1 MLGRVLYWAH
11 SSASGFLPGRALARA
26 GSFPTWLFSGL
37 TPGTAALSGEIR
49 TPTRVLG
56 RDSDNC
62 CIFGRDSDAQR
73 GENIQM
79 SPDNH
84 LSVQN
89 PPEDT
94 AMSGTRPKTP
104 PRLGPAMERCPT
116 RDPPGMQSYDEE
128 HNGHRA
134 KSVQRATIAPH
145 GPLAQLAEQGTFN
158 PKV

>member
-1 MLGRVLYWAH
+1 MLPRAFLTADAVFVHCRAADDACIKNKQAYGERYDCRAD
-11 SSASGFLPGRALARA
+11 SGHG
-26 GSFPTWLFSGL
+26 GV
-37 TPGTAALSGEIR
+37 I
-49 TPTRVLG
+49 G
-56 RDSDNC
+56 RDSDNHW
-62 CIFGRDSDAQR
+62 IFGRDSDAQR

-94 AMSGTRPKTP
+94 AMPGTRPTTL
-104 PRLGPAMERCPT
+104 PRPKPAMERHPA

-134 KSVQRATIAPH
+134 RSVQRATIAPH

>member
-1 MLGRVLYWAH
+1 MHQNKQAYGERYDCRAD
-11 SSASGFLPGRALARA
+11 SGHG
-26 GSFPTWLFSGL
+26 G
-37 TPGTAALSGEIR
+37 
-49 TPTRVLG
+49 VVG

-73 GENIQM
+73 GENGEM
-79 SPDNH
+79 MPDNH

-89 PPEDT
+89 LPEDI

-104 PRLGPAMERCPT
+104 PRPGPAMERRPA
-116 RDPPGMQSYDEE
+116 RNPPGMQSYDEE
-128 HNGHRA
+128 HNGYRA

>member
-1 MLGRVLYWAH
+1 
-11 SSASGFLPGRALARA
+11 
-26 GSFPTWLFSGL
+26 
-37 TPGTAALSGEIR
+37 
-49 TPTRVLG
+49 
-56 RDSDNC
+56 
-62 CIFGRDSDAQR
+62 
-73 GENIQM
+73 M

-89 PPEDT
+89 TPDNA
-94 AMSGTRPKTP
+94 AMSGTRPTTL
-104 PRLGPAMERCPT
+104 PRPKPAMERHPA

-134 KSVQRATIAPH
+134 RSVQRATIAPH

>member
-1 MLGRVLYWAH
+1 MQQNKQAYGERYDCRAD
-11 SSASGFLPGRALARA
+11 SGHG
-26 GSFPTWLFSGL
+26 GV
-37 TPGTAALSGEIR
+37 I
-49 TPTRVLG
+49 G
-56 RDSDNC
+56 RDSDNHW
-62 CIFGRDSDAQR
+62 IFGRDSDAPRVLGRDSDAQR
-73 GENIQM
+73 GENGEM

-89 PPEDT
+89 LPEDI

-104 PRLGPAMERCPT
+104 PRPEPAMERHPA

-128 HNGHRA
+128 PNGHRA
-134 KSVQRATIAPH
+134 RSVQRATIAPH

>member
-1 MLGRVLYWAH
+1 MLPRAFLTADAVFVHCRAADDACIKNKQAYGERYDCRAD
-11 SSASGFLPGRALARA
+11 SGHGDV
-26 GSFPTWLFSGL
+26 
-37 TPGTAALSGEIR
+37 I
-49 TPTRVLG
+49 G
-56 RDSDNC
+56 RDSDNHW
-62 CIFGRDSDAQR
+62 IFGRDSDAQR

-94 AMSGTRPKTP
+94 AMPGTRPKTP
-104 PRLGPAMERCPT
+104 PRPEPAMERRPT